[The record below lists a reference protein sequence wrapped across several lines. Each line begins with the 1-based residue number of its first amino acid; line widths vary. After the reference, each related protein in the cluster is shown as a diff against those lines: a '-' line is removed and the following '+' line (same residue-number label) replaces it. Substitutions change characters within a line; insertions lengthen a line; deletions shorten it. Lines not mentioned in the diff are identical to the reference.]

1 MADSKRGVLQ
11 HWKCLAA
18 CSLISMSTV
27 PVFGYEDPKTPIGY
41 NISATRQQ
49 LISSLMVLGAFVGST
64 SAGASISGDLLVS
77 LTSQA
82 LYLPRSAASSL
93 FGLLAYRWPLLRP
106 SANRACER
114 AIHDLF
120 SALPAGEGVVP
131 EDITLW
137 LLILL
142 GMLPSSLPRHGHY
155 EDARR
160 TLMWLRPK
168 ESNIEE
174 ELRGIVTAIEVEKE
188 NGQGITFWDLFRNSV
203 DRRRTFLAIAAITTQ
218 AASGAIIRYLF
229 FRNGK
234 HRRRN
239 SCILVAVGIV
249 VMMINALFI
258 SKIGRRRIFLTTG
271 LILCGLCQLII
282 AIIYTKDP
290 SSEQTGKA
298 IVGISVIFIIGYNG
312 MVSTY
317 AWVSG
322 GKLPSQRLRSYT
334 FGLAAAMGFLGAWL
348 TTFTAPYCINP
359 SALNWGPKYGY
370 IWICSCFLAAAFVFF
385 FLPEVKNRTLEEI
398 GEMFE
403 ARLHAWKFQSYKCK
417 GIDRVVLEKNDEE
430 LARVP
435 VNDRSIVCGAVYRN
449 HSKSYFS

>member
-1 MADSKRGVLQ
+1 MDYG
-11 HWKCLAA
+11 
-18 CSLISMSTV
+18 LISGLQAMIGFLK
-27 PVFGYEDPKTPIGY
+27 VFGYEDPKTPIGY

-49 LISSLMVLGAFVGST
+49 LISSLMVLGAF
-64 SAGASISGDLLVS
+64 
-77 LTSQA
+77 A

-93 FGLLAYRWPLLRP
+93 FGLLALYLQISIDTLVGTIVDNFTSKIFTRESYLIPLGIIYIVPVILTVGMFFVLESPRWL
-106 SANRACER
+106 AQQ
-114 AIHDLF
+114 
-120 SALPAGEGVVP
+120 
-131 EDITLW
+131 
-137 LLILL
+137 
-142 GMLPSSLPRHGHY
+142 GHY

-430 LARVP
+430 LAR
-435 VNDRSIVCGAVYRN
+435 GAILDKVAN
-449 HSKSYFS
+449 